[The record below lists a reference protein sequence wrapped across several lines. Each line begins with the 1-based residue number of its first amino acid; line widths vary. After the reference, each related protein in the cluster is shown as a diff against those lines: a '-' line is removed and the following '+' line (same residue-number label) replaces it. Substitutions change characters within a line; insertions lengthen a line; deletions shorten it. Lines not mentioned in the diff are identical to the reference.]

1 MVREEKLQK
10 DRKILRKIDSNLA
23 SHSRYLVA
31 ANILV
36 FVFIAT
42 VGGYYVVHART
53 TVLAALALLLLSM
66 GTMYLGLRF
75 ESTYGAG
82 PARWR
87 QVYIGLMIATSVYLG
102 TFCASLILLDQISV
116 NSFLITLYIVGYS
129 ATNNVEW
136 SPYHKFNVIRLLAL
150 FLPTIVAYF
159 AIANIN
165 GLSIAVGL
173 LVVLTMLVRQSRLM
187 TIRHWDNVRVHHEL
201 HTKARDLS
209 HAVHEANDASQ
220 FKTEFLSNITHEIRT
235 PMNNVLGML
244 ALLDDTELSQQ
255 QRELQKVAVHSG
267 EALLSL
273 IDDIVDF
280 SRISSGQI
288 QLNEDVFNVKR
299 CIDHTLELLGPR
311 AHEQGMEISCAYQA
325 DIPVRVKGDQNRLM
339 QLVNNLVSNAIK
351 YSAGT
356 EITLHVDLTKL
367 SEAEAELK
375 VLVKDNGKGIDA
387 ELQDRLFDAFSK
399 KVNYAQGGTGLG
411 LAISKGLAEC
421 MHGQIGFESKPE
433 TGSEFW
439 FTAHLQLSTQQAQKP
454 AAVRE
459 LVGKRVLIVGA
470 GEGVLDSLVS
480 QLVDWEMVVESV
492 IDRDS
497 VVKLLKADQQADRG
511 YHLVLIDLPVTQAID
526 LQLVEQIRH
535 EPELDSVHL
544 VVLSSLAQRADALR
558 IDIEHSHHLHWL
570 SKPVTQEKLCRALIE
585 SFGLDQPLP
594 ETSERNEPGETEVD
608 GRRILLVEDNAVS
621 QLVAKGMLNKLGYAV
636 TSVVNGKEALGILE
650 EKVFDLI
657 LMDCVMPVLDGYETT
672 QAWRETEVAS
682 GNRVPIIAMTASVVE
697 GEQQRCLSC
706 GMDDYLSKPVNVEEL
721 SAKIRQ
727 WLGAKDDVS
736 SPTES
741 DRKTA

>member
-1 MVREEKLQK
+1 M
-10 DRKILRKIDSNLA
+10 RKIDSNLA

>member
-1 MVREEKLQK
+1 
-10 DRKILRKIDSNLA
+10 
-23 SHSRYLVA
+23 
-31 ANILV
+31 
-36 FVFIAT
+36 
-42 VGGYYVVHART
+42 
-53 TVLAALALLLLSM
+53 
-66 GTMYLGLRF
+66 
-75 ESTYGAG
+75 
-82 PARWR
+82 
-87 QVYIGLMIATSVYLG
+87 
-102 TFCASLILLDQISV
+102 
-116 NSFLITLYIVGYS
+116 
-129 ATNNVEW
+129 
-136 SPYHKFNVIRLLAL
+136 
-150 FLPTIVAYF
+150 
-159 AIANIN
+159 
-165 GLSIAVGL
+165 
-173 LVVLTMLVRQSRLM
+173 
-187 TIRHWDNVRVHHEL
+187 
-201 HTKARDLS
+201 
-209 HAVHEANDASQ
+209 
-220 FKTEFLSNITHEIRT
+220 
-235 PMNNVLGML
+235 
-244 ALLDDTELSQQ
+244 
-255 QRELQKVAVHSG
+255 
-267 EALLSL
+267 
-273 IDDIVDF
+273 
-280 SRISSGQI
+280 
-288 QLNEDVFNVKR
+288 KR